1 MSYMI
6 QLENAYGVNA
16 RSNHHR
22 AGHVHSTVAG
32 RAMSGAVSGIGFS
45 DLGSTDCRSWPDQ
58 AQLRY
63 LDGTGQQWTG
73 IQFLCRIGRHGAG
86 RVGARPTNRQSP
98 DRADQHRGRQRSGA
112 DHPNGDDA
120 NPGYRREFTGGDADP
135 RWRLLRWNRH
145 RGGQRAER
153 SGHGGGFV
161 GQSIQW
167 RLRVRRAGY
176 REPAGARSGS
186 NHTSGFYTQINT
198 AVSALTT
205 NGAAATVATTLTIA
219 SSTTVGN
226 SPFSATY
233 LAQPAS
239 SLTPPSVATGAGQS
253 QSLGLLASANIGP
266 VSTGTSTTGSYM
278 LDLMRA
284 LATVGS
290 LSSSQASDPNF
301 AAVVADTQTSVT
313 GAISSMSTDVG
324 ILGEQQS
331 SLTTLST
338 TFSDTQTAL
347 TGQLSSAQDVDMAS
361 TLSNL
366 SLMQTQLQE
375 SYQLIAAVSGLS
387 LAKFLPAA

>member
-1 MSYMI
+1 
-6 QLENAYGVNA
+6 
-16 RSNHHR
+16 
-22 AGHVHSTVAG
+22 
-32 RAMSGAVSGIGFS
+32 MSGAVSGVGFS
-45 DLGSTDCRSWPDQ
+45 DLSQLTAGLGQIKRNFDTLTEQASSGLISNSYAGLGGTAPVALALGPQIADLQTAQTNIAAASGPAQITQTAMTQIQAIAANLLAEMPTLDGVSSDGIDTVAASARSDLATVAGLLDSQYNGAYVFAGQDTANPPVPDPDQ
-58 AQLRY
+58 I
-63 LDGTGQQWTG
+63 T
-73 IQFLCRIGRHGAG
+73 
-86 RVGARPTNRQSP
+86 
-98 DRADQHRGRQRSGA
+98 
-112 DHPNGDDA
+112 
-120 NPGYRREFTGGDADP
+120 
-135 RWRLLRWNRH
+135 
-145 RGGQRAER
+145 
-153 SGHGGGFV
+153 
-161 GQSIQW
+161 
-167 RLRVRRAGY
+167 
-176 REPAGARSGS
+176 
-186 NHTSGFYTQINT
+186 TSGFYTQINT

-313 GAISSMSTDVG
+313 GAILSMSTDVG

>member
-1 MSYMI
+1 
-6 QLENAYGVNA
+6 
-16 RSNHHR
+16 
-22 AGHVHSTVAG
+22 
-32 RAMSGAVSGIGFS
+32 MSGALSGVGFADLGQLTAGLTRTRQNFDRLTEQASSGLISNTYAGLGGTAPASLTLGPQVADLQTAQNNIAVASGPAQVTQTAMTQIQSIAANLLAEMPTLNGVSPAGIDSVAASARS
-45 DLGSTDCRSWPDQ
+45 DLATVADLLDSQYDGVYVFAGQDTANPPVPDPDQ
-58 AQLRY
+58 I
-63 LDGTGQQWTG
+63 T
-73 IQFLCRIGRHGAG
+73 
-86 RVGARPTNRQSP
+86 
-98 DRADQHRGRQRSGA
+98 
-112 DHPNGDDA
+112 
-120 NPGYRREFTGGDADP
+120 
-135 RWRLLRWNRH
+135 
-145 RGGQRAER
+145 
-153 SGHGGGFV
+153 
-161 GQSIQW
+161 
-167 RLRVRRAGY
+167 
-176 REPAGARSGS
+176 
-186 NHTSGFYTQINT
+186 TSGFYTQINA
-198 AVSALTT
+198 AVSTLST
-205 NGAAATVATTLTIA
+205 NGAAATVATVATTLTIA

-233 LAQPAS
+233 LAQSATG
-239 SLTPPSVATGAGQS
+239 LTPPSVATGDGQS

-290 LSSSQASDPNF
+290 LSSTQASDPNF
-301 AAVVADTQTSVT
+301 AGVVADTQTSMT

-338 TFSDTQTAL
+338 TLSDTQTVL
-347 TGQLSSAQDVDMAS
+347 TGQLSSAQDVDMAT

>member
-1 MSYMI
+1 
-6 QLENAYGVNA
+6 
-16 RSNHHR
+16 
-22 AGHVHSTVAG
+22 
-32 RAMSGAVSGIGFS
+32 MSGAISGIGFS
-45 DLGSTDCRSWPDQ
+45 ALGQLTAGLGQIKHNFDTLTEQASSGLISNTYAGLGGTAPVALALSPQIADLQTAQSNIAAASGPAQLTQTAMTQIQSIAANLLSEMPTLTGVSSTGIDTVAASARSDLATVADLLDSQYDGVYVFAGQDTANPPVPDPDQ
-58 AQLRY
+58 IA
-63 LDGTGQQWTG
+63 
-73 IQFLCRIGRHGAG
+73 
-86 RVGARPTNRQSP
+86 
-98 DRADQHRGRQRSGA
+98 
-112 DHPNGDDA
+112 
-120 NPGYRREFTGGDADP
+120 
-135 RWRLLRWNRH
+135 
-145 RGGQRAER
+145 
-153 SGHGGGFV
+153 
-161 GQSIQW
+161 
-167 RLRVRRAGY
+167 
-176 REPAGARSGS
+176 
-186 NHTSGFYTQINT
+186 TSGFYTQINS

-219 SSTTVGN
+219 SSTTVGT

-233 LAQPAS
+233 LAQSAS
-239 SLTPPSVATGAGQS
+239 GLTPPAVATGDGQS

-313 GAISSMSTDVG
+313 GAISAMSTDVG

-338 TFSDTQTAL
+338 TLSDTQTAL
-347 TGQLSSAQDVDMAS
+347 TGQLSSAQDVDMAT

-366 SLMQTQLQE
+366 TLMQTQLQE